1 MNPMKQKQTEQENE
15 QEPQAQRER
24 ELLREQ
30 SNRAEL
36 VERIMRVLP
45 ENGKAEPIKGVRLA
59 RSTDIGEPVYGV
71 SDATFC
77 ITAQG
82 CKEVYLGGHHYL
94 YDPHHYL
101 LSTAELPI
109 MSRVLSASAQ
119 QPYLGMYIV
128 IDPAMVASVMVEMGQ
143 LPPRSQAPAR
153 AIEVS
158 PLGDSLLDAVVRLA
172 RLLDSPG
179 EARLLLPLVSREITY
194 RLLCGEQGYRLRQ
207 MTVLGGHTHR
217 IAQTVEKI
225 SREFNKPLHVEEL
238 ARGIGMSV
246 SSFHHNF
253 KQVTAMSPLQFQ
265 KQLRLQEARRLMIGE
280 TLDATTA
287 GSRVGYEDVSHFN
300 RDYKRLFGVPP
311 MRDVERLREAAMI
324 TTDI

>member
-1 MNPMKQKQTEQENE
+1 MKQKPVEHEK
-15 QEPQAQRER
+15 ARER
-24 ELLREQ
+24 EFRREQ
-30 SNRAEL
+30 SNREEL
-36 VERIMRVLP
+36 VEHITELLP
-45 ENGKAEPIKGVRLA
+45 EDGKLEPIKGVRIA
-59 RSTDIGEPVYGV
+59 RSTAMGEPVYGV

-77 ITAQG
+77 VTAQG
-82 CKEVYLGGHHYL
+82 CKEVFLGGQRYE
-94 YDPHHYL
+94 YDPSSYL

-109 MSRVLSASAQ
+109 VSRVLAASPQ

-128 IDPAMVASVMVEMGQ
+128 IDQAVVASVMVEMGQ

-158 PLGDSLLDAVVRLA
+158 PLDDSLLDAVVRLA
-172 RLLDSPG
+172 RLLDSPD

-217 IAQTVEKI
+217 ISQAVERI

-246 SSFHHNF
+246 SSFHHHF
-253 KQVTAMSPLQFQ
+253 KEVTAMSPLQFQ

-280 TLDATTA
+280 ALDATTA
-287 GSRVGYEDVSHFN
+287 GSRVGYDDTSHFN
-300 RDYKRLFGVPP
+300 RDYKRFFNAPP
-311 MRDVERLREAAMI
+311 MRDVERLREAAAVGI
-324 TTDI
+324 DV